1 MSHSVD
7 LKELTDMNRV
17 DETWKD
23 IGMKVRSLHRKL
35 YVRTYPYK
43 DKIGLI
49 WLPAAQI
56 GFYKGMAHQR
66 LVKATVCSVGSEV
79 VEAEPGD
86 TILFTRLFFI
96 KHLSIDDGTFTGWI
110 DEVNMIGYAPED
122 VDLTYIGEMV
132 AVGSD
137 VPVAPLR

>member
-1 MSHSVD
+1 
-7 LKELTDMNRV
+7 MNRV

-23 IGMKVRSLHRKL
+23 IGMKVKPLRRKL
-35 YVRTYPYK
+35 YVRTCPYK

-49 WLPAAQI
+49 WLPGGNHS
-56 GFYKGMAHQR
+56 GFYSGMAHQR
-66 LVKATVCSVGSEV
+66 LVKATVCSVGGEV
-79 VEAEPGD
+79 AEVEPGD

-122 VDLTYIGEMV
+122 VDLTYVGEMV
-132 AVGSD
+132 AVGSK
-137 VPVAPLR
+137 PHVAPLR